1 MTDDVFDDIANLRID
16 PATAATA
23 RGAKGKAKPAK
34 AKWQR
39 HFIRVPC
46 AWADRLESSTRIS
59 TYRIALRLI
68 YATWRNGGRSIR
80 LGNAALGRGGITP
93 RAKRLALGELER
105 MGLIRVQRQ
114 PRKSPLITVVTD
126 PELGDA

>member
-39 HFIRVPC
+39 HFIEFRARGRIGSNCPPASARIGSRC
-46 AWADRLESSTRIS
+46 A
-59 TYRIALRLI
+59 
-68 YATWRNGGRSIR
+68 
-80 LGNAALGRGGITP
+80 
-93 RAKRLALGELER
+93 
-105 MGLIRVQRQ
+105 
-114 PRKSPLITVVTD
+114 
-126 PELGDA
+126 